1 MIGLFSGSMETQCNS
16 CGKVISK
23 NNLAVH
29 LKTHGYA
36 SFRCQICDKRF
47 KTKNNL
53 NQHVLTH
60 QKPPDIKCPNCTI
73 ILHSKTSL
81 RLHVQAQHE
90 QIKYNCEFCKAELTQ
105 LSNLKKHQKKCI
117 RRVQVQ
123 VSCPTCVPP

>member
-1 MIGLFSGSMETQCNS
+1 MIGLFSASMETQCNS

-29 LKTHGYA
+29 LKTHGDD

-53 NQHVLTH
+53 NQHVRSH
-60 QKPPDIKCPNCTI
+60 QKPPDIKCPNCPI
-73 ILHSKTSL
+73 LLHSKTAL
-81 RLHVQAQHE
+81 KLHVQTQHE
-90 QIKYNCEFCKAELTQ
+90 QIKYNCEFCQAELTD

-117 RRVQVQ
+117 RRVQEQ
-123 VSCPTCVPP
+123 VRL